1 MESLKS
7 EGYSKQ
13 ADILSRI
20 LAENAQSTPKRGRR
34 VAMGA

>member
-20 LAENAQSTPKRGRR
+20 LMENATSKPKRGKR
-34 VAMGA
+34 VTMGA